1 MEQKR
6 GTNQY
11 YLTFKRVKIRYR
23 ADGNMD
29 YFNHPFQEGNKIQL
43 LDDVHLETSLSEEA
57 IGSDFEGIPDLPAA
71 KGITGSNAIEED
83 IFDFGSAINKKAS

>member
-1 MEQKR
+1 
-6 GTNQY
+6 
-11 YLTFKRVKIRYR
+11 
-23 ADGNMD
+23 MD